1 MSSSDASPERLVEPL
16 DALARQFGINASY
29 TDVFGVSH
37 LVSIETRDAL
47 LAAMGFDPAAHGTGV
62 NAAVQQLLE
71 DFEREQWTTPLPP
84 VIVVTSDDG
93 HVEVQVAI
101 AAADA
106 TRPMRWRLAL
116 ESADERNGDA
126 DPRAAT
132 DAFRTVDGVEM
143 LHAALTLD
151 DVPHGYHWLTVETFS
166 GRSATT
172 HLIVCPS
179 RCFTP
184 DDIAPGLRLW
194 GPAIQLYAVRSARNW
209 GIGDFGDLK
218 TLVNTMAQSG
228 AGFVGLNPLHALH
241 IGQPSAASPYSPS
254 DRTRLN
260 VLMIDISAL
269 HEFTECIQVRERVLS
284 AEFQARLAELRAT
297 DMVDYDGVAA
307 AKLPV
312 LTELHR
318 YFVEMHEARDSEHAL
333 RFRQWRAAAG
343 YFVEKLALFDAI
355 DSQQRGRGARTG
367 DWRSWPSAL
376 ADHAS
381 DEVARFAREHAEEL
395 GFALW
400 MQWHADSQLADA
412 AAEARRSGMTLGLYR
427 DLAVGVAAE
436 GAETWAA
443 PRTFAAGVRVGCPSD
458 RNNPQGQDWGLPP
471 LVPRRLIGTA
481 YVPFIATLRANMR
494 HAGALRIDHVMA
506 LMRLFWIPPSG
517 TARQGIY
524 VSYPMDD
531 MAAIVALESQ
541 RAHCVVVG
549 EDLGTVPQEIRDMMR
564 ARGLLSYRPLY
575 FTRDAEGR
583 FGAPSSIA
591 RDALVTIGTHDLP
604 TWDGFWRSNDLDL
617 RDRLQLWPTPERA
630 QNARADRA
638 INQDAIRRAL
648 ADADL
653 SDADTASGSQPDIA
667 DALAFIARAPSALAA
682 FQMEDVFGQVEQI
695 NLPSTTEAVYPNWR
709 RKLGVPLEAWNDD
722 ERLARVT
729 NAMRRERGAAPG
741 TPRGGQAASV
751 PRATY
756 RLQLHAGFG
765 FAAATRV
772 LPYLKAL
779 GISHVYVSPLTQ
791 ARPGS
796 THGYDVIDH
805 GRLNP
810 ELGTEEDFAAWC
822 EALHTHGLGQILD
835 IVPNHMAVLG
845 ARNPWWH
852 DVLMH
857 GAASRFAQHFDIDGL
872 HTTHPNTPLQSKV
885 LLPILGDQYG
895 VVLQRGELELQFDR
909 TTGEF
914 QIAYFEHRMPL
925 DPRTIPV
932 AADAGVDAV
941 AAAVDALNADRSALH
956 ALLERQPY
964 RLAHWRVAADDI
976 NYRRFFDINDLAG
989 VRIELPAVF
998 DDVHRLVF
1006 RWLRQGCIDGLRIDH
1021 PDGLA
1026 DPAKYFHA
1034 LQARAGAARA
1044 GDTPLYVVVEKIL
1057 AAHEA
1062 LPDWP
1067 VHGETGYHFAFLVNA
1082 LFVDSRAAD
1091 RFTRIYA
1098 GFTGEHAP
1106 YNEVLASAKH
1116 QVLAQSL
1123 ASEFTRLA
1131 RLAHGV
1137 ALSQPHTR
1145 DFTLN
1150 TLRAALAEVIAAFPV
1165 YRSYIADGAAS
1176 DEDVRHIEWA
1186 IMLARKRARGIDG
1199 SVFDFLRTVLLSE
1212 TKIAEAQE
1220 FVTRFQQ
1227 VTAPVT
1233 AKAMEDTSFY
1243 RYLRLASL
1251 NEVGGDPGTF
1261 GISLATFHRSMLER
1275 SERWPHA
1282 LSGTSTHDTKRSE
1295 DVRAR
1300 IDVLSEMPARW
1311 RFLLRRFARMNARY
1325 KTQLAEGAAP
1335 SSNDEYLLYQTLI
1348 GTWPCE
1354 RPSGR
1359 ALEEYRGR
1367 IAGYMRKAAREAKLH
1382 TGWVTPDAD
1391 YEAALERFVE
1401 RLLADSARNRFLDVL
1416 DNEARVVARF
1426 GASNSLAQ
1434 VLIKCTAPGV
1444 PDFYQGCETWNLRL
1458 VDPDNRQPVDF
1469 AANERLLESVARG
1482 SGDVEYLFTEGDAGG
1497 IKLFVAQRALQVRA
1511 DHPEL
1516 FAAGNYVQLQ
1526 AQGVLEEHVIAFS
1539 RTHAGMAAVVLATR
1553 WPLLLA
1559 GSSDGIFVGKA
1570 WRETEVALPPLPAG
1584 WCWKDAMTN
1593 DVHAAR
1599 ARAPV
1604 ARLLSHL
1611 PVALLVAERIDTS

>member
-1 MSSSDASPERLVEPL
+1 MSSPGTSPERLVDPL
-16 DALARQFGINASY
+16 DALARQFGINAAY

-37 LVSIETRDAL
+37 LVSLETRDAL
-47 LAAMGFDPAAHGTGV
+47 LTAVGFDAAAYGAGV
-62 NAAVQQLLE
+62 NAAAQRLLE
-71 DFEREQWTTPLPP
+71 DFERERWTTPLPP
-84 VIVVTSDDG
+84 AIVVTCDDG
-93 HVEVQVAI
+93 HVEVHVPL
-101 AAADA
+101 AAALA
-106 TRPMRWRLAL
+106 MRPLLWRLVL
-116 ESADERNGDA
+116 EDGDERAGEANQ
-126 DPRAAT
+126 RETT
-132 DAFRTVDGVEM
+132 DARTTVNGVEM
-143 LHAALTLD
+143 LRTVLVLT
-151 DVPHGYHWLTVETFS
+151 DVPHGYHRLSIETPS
-166 GRSATT
+166 GASSTT

-194 GPAIQLYAVRSARNW
+194 GPAIQLYAVRSMRNW
-209 GIGDFGDLK
+209 GIGDFGDLR
-218 TLVNTMAQSG
+218 TLVHTMAHAG

-260 VLMIDISAL
+260 VLMIDITAL
-269 HEFTECIQVRERVLS
+269 HELSECVEVRERVES
-284 AEFQARLAELRAT
+284 AAFQARLGELRGA

-307 AKLPV
+307 VKLPI
-312 LTELHR
+312 LAQLHR
-318 YFVEMHEARDSEHAL
+318 YFVEQHEARSSELA
-333 RFRQWRAAAG
+333 RQFARWRAAAG
-343 YFVEKLALFDAI
+343 AFVEKLALFDAI
-355 DSQQRGRGARTG
+355 DAQQRGRGVRSA
-367 DWRSWPSAL
+367 DWRNWPGAL

-381 DEVARFAREHAEEL
+381 DEVARFAREHADEL
-395 GFALW
+395 GFAMW

-427 DLAVGVAAE
+427 DLAVGVAAD

-471 LVPRRLIGTA
+471 LLPKRLIDTA
-481 YVPFIATLRANMR
+481 YRPFIATLRANMR

-531 MAAIVALESQ
+531 MAAIVALESR
-541 RAHCVVVG
+541 RARCVVVG

-604 TWDGFWRSNDLDL
+604 TWDGFWRSNDLGV

-630 QNARADRA
+630 QSARADRA
-638 INQDAIRRAL
+638 VNQAGIRRAL

-653 SDADTASGSQPDIA
+653 GDSDAAHGSQPDIA

-695 NLPSTTEAVYPNWR
+695 NLPSTTEVVYPNWR
-709 RKLGVPLEAWNDD
+709 RKLGVPLEAWIDD

-729 NAMRRERGAAPG
+729 NAIRRERGAAPG
-741 TPRGGQAASV
+741 TERARQTIVV

-756 RLQLHAGFG
+756 RLQLHAGFD

-772 LPYLKAL
+772 LPYLKTL

-796 THGYDVIDH
+796 KHGYDVIDH

-822 EALHTHGLGQILD
+822 EALHTLGLGQILD

-857 GAASRFAQHFDIDGL
+857 GAGSRFAQHFDIDGL
-872 HTTHPNTPLQSKV
+872 GAPNPDAPLQSKV

-895 VVLQRGELELQFDR
+895 TVLERGEIEMQFDR
-909 TTGEF
+909 ASGEF
-914 QIAYFEHRMPL
+914 QIAYFEHRIPL

-932 AADAGVDAV
+932 APDAGVDA
-941 AAAVDALNADRSALH
+941 AVCAINADPSALH
-956 ALLERQPY
+956 ALLEAQPY

-989 VRIELPAVF
+989 VRVESPQVF

-1006 RWLRQGCIDGLRIDH
+1006 RWLRQGCVDGLRIDH

-1057 AAHEA
+1057 APHEA

-1067 VHGETGYHFAFLVNA
+1067 VHGETGYHFAFLINA

-1098 GFTGEHAP
+1098 GFTDGHAP
-1106 YNEVLASAKH
+1106 YGEVLASAKH

-1131 RLAHGV
+1131 GLAHDV

-1165 YRSYIADGAAS
+1165 YRSYIAEGAAS
-1176 DEDVRHIEWA
+1176 DEDVRHIDRA

-1199 SVFDFLRTVLLSE
+1199 SVFDFLRAILLSE
-1212 TKIAEAQE
+1212 TKTAGAEK
-1220 FVTRFQQ
+1220 FVARFQQ

-1243 RYLRLASL
+1243 RYLRLVSL
-1251 NEVGGDPGTF
+1251 NEVGSDPGTF
-1261 GISLATFHRSMLER
+1261 GISLATFHRAMSER
-1275 SERWPHA
+1275 RARWPHA
-1282 LSGTSTHDTKRSE
+1282 LSATSTHDTKRSE

-1300 IDVLSEMPARW
+1300 IDVLSEMPVRW
-1311 RFLLRRFARMNARY
+1311 RFVLRRFARMNARH
-1325 KTQLAEGAAP
+1325 KTQLAVGVAP

-1348 GTWPCE
+1348 GTWPGK
-1354 RPSGR
+1354 RPNGQ
-1359 ALEEYRGR
+1359 ALEEYRCR
-1367 IAGYMRKAAREAKLH
+1367 IAAYMCKAAREAKLH
-1382 TGWVTPDAD
+1382 TGWVTPDVE
-1391 YEAALERFVE
+1391 YETALERFVE
-1401 RLLADSARNRFLDVL
+1401 RLLADSPRNRFLDVL
-1416 DNEARVVARF
+1416 DAEARVVARF

-1434 VLIKCTAPGV
+1434 VLIKCTAPGI
-1444 PDFYQGCETWNLRL
+1444 PDFYQGCENWNLRL

-1469 AANERLLESVARG
+1469 AANQRLLDTLTRTGGEIRQRVKNSDVGG
-1482 SGDVEYLFTEGDAGG
+1482 S
-1497 IKLFVAQRALQVRA
+1497 KLWVMQRALQVRA
-1511 DHPEL
+1511 DQPQL
-1516 FAAGNYVQLQ
+1516 FAEGDYAALQ

-1539 RTHAGMAAVVLATR
+1539 RTHAGKAAVVLATR

-1559 GSSDGIFVGKA
+1559 GSPDGTFVGKA
-1570 WRETEVALPPLPAG
+1570 WRETEVALPQLPAN
-1584 WCWKDAMTN
+1584 WRWTDAMTN
-1593 DVHAAR
+1593 DVHAAHD
-1599 ARAPV
+1599 RAPV

-1611 PVALLVAERIDTS
+1611 PVALLVAERSDTS